1 MFTSYNTWKQWNT
14 SSFTSGL
21 IVFCYYYQNTS
32 FCNLLLSSTAMFC
45 TARRQNML
53 CLHFTFQRRP
63 LCRSPPPLL
72 YSRFECVQVC
82 VLLCRV
88 LLFSFTFFYSSV
100 NSEYYIYI
108 MIEWKIICIQ
118 HKEILEHARAFQ
130 STNEVM
136 MDMFVY
142 GSNLPM
148 SCFFF
153 SESYVGEDE
162 RKSKKNNKK
171 KVSLQYTGL

>member
-1 MFTSYNTWKQWNT
+1 
-14 SSFTSGL
+14 
-21 IVFCYYYQNTS
+21 
-32 FCNLLLSSTAMFC
+32 MFC

>member
-1 MFTSYNTWKQWNT
+1 
-14 SSFTSGL
+14 
-21 IVFCYYYQNTS
+21 
-32 FCNLLLSSTAMFC
+32 
-45 TARRQNML
+45 
-53 CLHFTFQRRP
+53 
-63 LCRSPPPLL
+63 
-72 YSRFECVQVC
+72 
-82 VLLCRV
+82 
-88 LLFSFTFFYSSV
+88 
-100 NSEYYIYI
+100 

-118 HKEILEHARAFQ
+118 HKEILEHAQAVQ

-162 RKSKKNNKK
+162 RKPKKNNKK